1 MTWSDRLYELLGLS
15 PDDRSPSLE
24 QFLARIASDDR
35 SRVRRLLHDTTPPGK
50 ASAIECR
57 YAPDASRWLRLEIV
71 PEAGAAVAPDRIVG
85 TVQDVT
91 QRKRLRRRL
100 RDQRFF
106 DPLTGLPSRALLL
119 DRADHAIERADRA
132 DQPLAL
138 LYVNI
143 DDFQAINE
151 EFGHPGGD
159 ELLVMVAKRLKR
171 SVRSSDTVARPKRAS
186 DTVSRITGDEFALL
200 LEGSGEKEAKVV
212 ADRLHTLLEAPFEV
226 AHTAVHLSTSFG
238 LSIREPDDE
247 ALPTARDLLRAGETA
262 LYTARKNRTQVHV
275 FDSSTTP
282 DSDRFQRR
290 EALRRALRRDEFV
303 PYYQP
308 IVDVNTTAVTEVEA
322 LLRWDHP
329 ERGLVP
335 PSEFIPLAE
344 ETGLIADLDRWVLE
358 HAIEQVA
365 TWRASGDGPQ
375 RVSVNVTAS
384 RHSGT
389 DFQSDVQQLLHEHN
403 VPGEALTLETTERVA
418 FRQTRPFETLRR
430 EGVHIAIDDFG
441 TGYSALFYL
450 RTFDADVL
458 KIDRGFISEL
468 GTGSQTEILVR
479 AMLDI
484 ATHMDMTAIAEG
496 VETEAQLDELRTLG
510 CPSAQGY
517 LFGRPMPAAA
527 LEQALAEGA
536 LRLSA

>member
-1 MTWSDRLYELLGLS
+1 
-15 PDDRSPSLE
+15 
-24 QFLARIASDDR
+24 
-35 SRVRRLLHDTTPPGK
+35 
-50 ASAIECR
+50 
-57 YAPDASRWLRLEIV
+57 
-71 PEAGAAVAPDRIVG
+71 
-85 TVQDVT
+85 
-91 QRKRLRRRL
+91 
-100 RDQRFF
+100 
-106 DPLTGLPSRALLL
+106 
-119 DRADHAIERADRA
+119 
-132 DQPLAL
+132 
-138 LYVNI
+138 
-143 DDFQAINE
+143 
-151 EFGHPGGD
+151 
-159 ELLVMVAKRLKR
+159 
-171 SVRSSDTVARPKRAS
+171 
-186 DTVSRITGDEFALL
+186 
-200 LEGSGEKEAKVV
+200 
-212 ADRLHTLLEAPFEV
+212 
-226 AHTAVHLSTSFG
+226 VHLSTSFG
-238 LSIREPDDE
+238 LAIHEPDDE

-275 FDSSTTP
+275 FDSSATP

-290 EALRRALRRDEFV
+290 EALRRALRRDELV
-303 PYYQP
+303 PYYHP

-389 DFQSDVQQLLHEHN
+389 DFQGDVQQLLHEHN

-458 KIDRGFISEL
+458 KIDRGFVSEL
-468 GTGSQTEILVR
+468 GTGNQTEILVR

-517 LFGRPMPAAA
+517 LFGPPMPAAA

-536 LRLSA
+536 LCLSS